1 MGIDFSKIKL
11 MVLDM
16 DNTLCDT
23 YHTLTIRQ
31 WNFVADGFEKK
42 GRLDVAKALRR
53 RAGKQSFISVLKD
66 LELSEQEKRFA
77 VKRYDDNP
85 VKNLKLFPDAN
96 AILATPIPKILMTR
110 GEKILQQK
118 KIRHLRLAPFFDK
131 IVFVGTFETKLPF
144 LDKIIRQYKL
154 LPREILVV
162 GDRME
167 EEISDAKRLGM
178 RAVLVRRPDWP
189 IKRTKIKPDLT
200 IRSLASLAKKIPK
213 RK

>member
-1 MGIDFSKIKL
+1 
-11 MVLDM
+11 M

-118 KIRHLRLAPFFDK
+118 KKSVIYALLHSLTRSFLSAPSK
-131 IVFVGTFETKLPF
+131 PSF
-144 LDKIIRQYKL
+144 L
-154 LPREILVV
+154 
-162 GDRME
+162 
-167 EEISDAKRLGM
+167 SS
-178 RAVLVRRPDWP
+178 
-189 IKRTKIKPDLT
+189 
-200 IRSLASLAKKIPK
+200 IRSSVNTNFSREKSSWSGIVWK
-213 RK
+213 RRLVMQSVWVCVQSW